1 MPVRRQYQNKWREG
15 GDIFS
20 VQILQK
26 KAIHIHREK
35 FVRILTIVL
44 SQYNS
49 AISSSHSRELKH
61 LPNLASASSLRRIK
75 RWINGKAETDIL
87 KML

>member
-15 GDIFS
+15 GDIFFGAD
-20 VQILQK
+20 VTK

-44 SQYNS
+44 SQ
-49 AISSSHSRELKH
+49 
-61 LPNLASASSLRRIK
+61 
-75 RWINGKAETDIL
+75 
-87 KML
+87 

>member
-35 FVRILTIVL
+35 LVRILTIVL
-44 SQYNS
+44 SQ
-49 AISSSHSRELKH
+49 
-61 LPNLASASSLRRIK
+61 
-75 RWINGKAETDIL
+75 
-87 KML
+87 